1 MHVYPQLEIIDNEE
15 SNAIKKVNVI
25 ACIKL
30 RLKSKIDMQR
40 IKIEQDLVSKGVL
53 QNNNFNSEST
63 PTPPYNKLP

>member
-1 MHVYPQLEIIDNEE
+1 MHVYPQLEILDNEE

-40 IKIEQDLVSKGVL
+40 IQDLVSKGVL